1 MYLISERFDLM
12 AKLLYI
18 QNYEKQIDSKFYIDL
33 YREHI
38 DVFNKNWE
46 HPGTK
51 TKIKE
56 FINAFNKL
64 IQSFKNNG
72 FNTNFPIEIGKN
84 NVIINGSHRLMLS
97 YYYNIKPKVDF
108 KEKNGHVYNYDF
120 FLQRNNYWRRNNE
133 TYNNIKRI
141 YADTMALEY
150 VKQNKNVRCM
160 VTYPVAHKY
169 NQISNII
176 KVIESY
182 GYLYYKKEIKLTKNG
197 IMNFIKELYRG
208 ESWIGGMFP
217 SDSCGGKFDLCYSDH
232 PITLFLIDF
241 KNLDK
246 IIECKEK
253 CRKFFD
259 LSKHSLHMSDYQEDT
274 FRIASSLCNKNSV
287 DFLNYGTNN
296 ISQNTKNAL
305 VAYFNLFV
313 KTQDNND
320 YVLTSSLILEMF
332 GLRSA
337 KDLDYIHK
345 NDNILQLKNTGVHNG
360 IWLSY
365 YNEPRNELLYNPNH
379 YFYFNGFKFASLE
392 VIKCMKQKRNEE
404 KDKKDVTLINQLP
417 FMLI

>member
-18 QNYEKQIDSKFYIDL
+18 QNYDKQIDSNFYTEL
-33 YREHI
+33 YKQHI

-51 TKIKE
+51 TNIIE
-56 FINAFNKL
+56 FISEFNKL
-64 IQSFKNNG
+64 IESFKRNG
-72 FNTNFPIEIGKN
+72 FNKNFAIEIGKN
-84 NVIINGSHRLMLS
+84 NIIINGSHRLMLS
-97 YYYNIKPKVDF
+97 YYYNIKPNIDF
-108 KEKNGHVYNYDF
+108 KEKNGCAYNYDF
-120 FLQRNNYWRRNNE
+120 FLQRNNYWTRNNE
-133 TYNNIKRI
+133 TYNNLDQI

-160 VTYPVAHKY
+160 ITYPVSHKY
-169 NQISNII
+169 NQTSNII
-176 KVIESY
+176 NVIEKY

-197 IMNFIKELYRG
+197 IINLIKELYRG
-208 ESWIGGMFP
+208 EKWIGGMFP
-217 SDSCGGKFDLCYSDH
+217 NDSCGGKFELCYSDH

-246 IIECKEK
+246 IVECKEK

-274 FRIASSLCNKNSV
+274 FRIASSLCNKNSLN
-287 DFLNYGTNN
+287 FLNHGTNN
-296 ISQNTKNAL
+296 ISENTKNAL
-305 VAYFNLFV
+305 VAYFNHL
-313 KTQDNND
+313 KQNNND

-332 GLRSA
+332 GLRYA

-345 NDNILQLKNTGVHNG
+345 NDNILHLKNTGIHNG
-360 IWLSY
+360 IWLTY
-365 YNEPRNELLYNPNH
+365 YSEPKNELIYNPNH

-392 VIKCMKQKRNEE
+392 IIKRMKQKRNEE
-404 KDKKDVTLINQLP
+404 KDKKDVRLIDQLP